1 MKKNNNHGLTL
12 IGLILL
18 ILIFVV
24 VVGVIIVA
32 SISKEKEFEQE
43 LEQQVNEARVYSIES
58 DATEDANLACSSICI
73 AIAQALSQNR
83 NYSAIENAE
92 IIQKSMLESIKS
104 YTYLAKEGW
113 AIEDYATN
121 GDTTFTI
128 VYQGENYKNATKNP
142 NAKIVITFKLT
153 INSIAVQE

>member
-1 MKKNNNHGLTL
+1 MEKNNNHGLTL
-12 IGLILL
+12 IGLILI
-18 ILIFVV
+18 ILIF

-43 LEQQVNEARVYSIES
+43 LEQQVNEARVHSIES
-58 DATEDANLACSSICI
+58 DAKEDAYLACSAIRI

-83 NYSAIENAE
+83 NYSAIEDAE
-92 IIQKSMLESIKS
+92 LIQKSMLESIKS

-121 GDTTFTI
+121 GDTVFTI
-128 VYQGENYKNATKNP
+128 VYQGENYKNATKNQ
-142 NAKIVITFKLT
+142 NAKIVFTFKLSKDT
-153 INSIAVQE
+153 IAIQE